1 MSELITIWDT
11 THNDAVITRLYLVV
25 MKMSPKCTQ
34 LSPTQAF
41 SGEYRFTFCSLKT
54 QAEMKK
60 LNQNAC
66 LLQIEK
72 ETENEITK
80 CVNGDDLENRISE
93 RCVRYGHWSAIMAP
107 NA

>member
-1 MSELITIWDT
+1 
-11 THNDAVITRLYLVV
+11 
-25 MKMSPKCTQ
+25 
-34 LSPTQAF
+34 
-41 SGEYRFTFCSLKT
+41 
-54 QAEMKK
+54 MKK